1 MNRILDRPNLR
12 EQVYDILRDM
22 IIRREIEPGEKI
34 NEEHLA
40 ERIGVSRTPVRETL
54 CRLENEGIV
63 KVIPRRGAF
72 VTRLT
77 GDSVAEV
84 LEIREALEGL
94 VARLAAQRMDKPT
107 LDALRACLHRVDATP
122 ESSRQP
128 IQYTR
133 AEEDFHAILLDACGN
148 QMLKNM
154 MEVVNAHLK
163 LIRVRTVVLPGRARK
178 SVEEH
183 HQILKAIEK
192 RDVSLAEE
200 IMRKH
205 VASVRNDALRSIE
218 SIV

>member
-34 NEEHLA
+34 NEENLA

-72 VTRLT
+72 VTQLS
-77 GDSVAEV
+77 GEAVAEV
-84 LEIREALEGL
+84 LQIREALEGL
-94 VARLAAQRMDKPT
+94 VARLATQRMDKAT
-107 LDALRACLHRVDATP
+107 LDALRSCLHRVDTTP
-122 ESSRQP
+122 ENSRQP

-192 RDVSLAEE
+192 RDVGLAEE